1 MTIGDIDL
9 LMLGFIKYGKLE
21 HLQSLQM
28 GNLYC
33 NPIQYFAK
41 CDETDGIGDKYE
53 TITKQTFGKT
63 ATLNINDGDLNRH
76 LIIVRDPGGNN
87 QNLLFDNEFYANLF
101 CLYSVN
107 SNNSQTD
114 GFEYKSSLPVD
125 MVKVYGHMLIIRDT
139 VAFVQRV
146 VKRLADLKLEHRRG
160 LIEYIDFTNFEGRKT
175 YFQKPLKYRD
185 QNEYRIMIK
194 NTVEQPMII
203 DIGSI
208 KDISEIYTVEEVKRV
223 RVFVGI

>member
-1 MTIGDIDL
+1 MSNSENNL
-9 LMLGFIKYGKLE
+9 LMLGLIKYGQLE

-33 NPIQYFAK
+33 NSIQYFAK
-41 CDETDGIGDKYE
+41 CDESRGIGDKYE

-63 ATLNINDGDLNRH
+63 ATLNINEGDLNRQ
-76 LIIVRDPGGNN
+76 LIIERDPSGNN
-87 QNLLFDNEFYANLF
+87 KNLLFDKEFYANLF

-107 SNNSQTD
+107 SKIN
-114 GFEYKSSLPVD
+114 GFEYKLELPVD
-125 MVKVYGHMLIIRDT
+125 MANVYGHMLIIRDT
-139 VAFVQRV
+139 VAFNQRV
-146 VKRLADLKLEHRRG
+146 VKKLTELKLECKMG

-175 YFQKPLKYRD
+175 YFQKPLKYRN

-194 NTVEQPMII
+194 NTVENPIII

-223 RVFVGI
+223 TVFVGI